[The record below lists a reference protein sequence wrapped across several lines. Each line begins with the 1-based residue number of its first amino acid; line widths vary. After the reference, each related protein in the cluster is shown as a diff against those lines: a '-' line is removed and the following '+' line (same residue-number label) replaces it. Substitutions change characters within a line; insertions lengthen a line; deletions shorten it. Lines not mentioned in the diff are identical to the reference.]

1 MPGYEHVSGRSGKS
15 QSLGERRWIV
25 RMQRAYPGRLPH
37 LLPDD
42 TLFSKKLVMH
52 AHLQTLHGG
61 VSLTMAKI
69 REKYWIPR
77 LRRLKKRMINEY
89 HRCKCFPAT
98 AITNP
103 PTGNLLKERTEV
115 PFKSI
120 GVDFAGP
127 TKYFSKNKRELRYTF
142 HHMQVGQSV
151 PSIRIYYQI
160 KQQKTSCAVWNI
172 SWRDEDGQRKSSPIN
187 E

>member
-1 MPGYEHVSGRSGKS
+1 MSNMG
-15 QSLGERRWIV
+15 
-25 RMQRAYPGRLPH
+25 
-37 LLPDD
+37 
-42 TLFSKKLVMH
+42 
-52 AHLQTLHGG
+52 
-61 VSLTMAKI
+61 
-69 REKYWIPR
+69 
-77 LRRLKKRMINEY
+77 LKCI
-89 HRCKCFPAT
+89 PAT

-103 PTGNLLKERTEV
+103 PTGNLLKEGTEV

-127 TKYFSKNKRELRYTF
+127 IKYFSKNKRELRYTF
-142 HHMQVGQSV
+142 HHMHVSQSV